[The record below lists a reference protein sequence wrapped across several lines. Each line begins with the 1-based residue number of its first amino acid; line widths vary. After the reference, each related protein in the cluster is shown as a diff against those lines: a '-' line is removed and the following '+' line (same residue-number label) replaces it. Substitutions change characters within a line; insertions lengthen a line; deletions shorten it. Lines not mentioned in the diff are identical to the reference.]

1 VHAPNR
7 LIIIGA
13 VLPALLVVCAATA
26 AGVDSSVKIT
36 NCNTASSHP
45 KLLTLTCGD
54 GNTVLKGLAW
64 SSFGSSSAKATGRLV
79 MNTCDP
85 DCAQGKD
92 VSYSVAVQAS
102 DPRTCK
108 QGLRVYDK
116 LTLRFTGR
124 PPAARSSLTRWTLGC
139 PI

>member
-1 VHAPNR
+1 MRAPNR
-7 LIIIGA
+7 LIIISA
-13 VLPALLVVCAATA
+13 ILPALLVVCATTA
-26 AGVDSSVKIT
+26 AGADSSLKIT

-64 SSFGSSSAKATGRLV
+64 SSFGSSSAQATGMLV
-79 MNTCDP
+79 TNTCDP

-92 VSYSVAVQAS
+92 VSYPVAVETS

-108 QGLRVYDK
+108 KGLRVYNK
-116 LTLRFTGR
+116 LTLRFTGHA
-124 PPAARSSLTRWTLGC
+124 PAARSSLTRWTLGC